1 MVSNKNWKAVSHSAI
16 VNLCLIE
23 DTQVQAALEEWE
35 DKVSIS
41 MIDAGHVRY
50 VPFLYRRIIDLNLE
64 SQNREIS

>member
-23 DTQVQAALEEWE
+23 DTQVQAALGERE

-50 VPFLYRRIIDLNLE
+50 VPLGLLTQSRGVLALL
-64 SQNREIS
+64 